1 MMNRMLDVIAR
12 VLTLLDKTRTLDF
25 SVLLLMRLL
34 LAPVFISAGM
44 HKLANFSDIASW
56 FGNAEWGLGLPF
68 PVLMAAL
75 ATAAELVGGLFL
87 LAGFMTRLVA
97 IPLMITMLVAA
108 LSVHWQHG
116 WFAIAPSNPAT
127 SAAQPLAL
135 MGIPAAQR
143 SLENS
148 AEVGERL
155 QRARSLLREHGNYD
169 WLIERGG
176 LVVLNNGIEFSAI
189 YFIMLLALFF
199 YGAGRYVSADYWL
212 ARAMPGH
219 RPDGPGQ
226 GR

>member
-1 MMNRMLDVIAR
+1 MNRILDVLAR
-12 VLTLLDKTRTLDF
+12 GTTLLNKTRSLDF

-44 HKLANFSDIASW
+44 HKLANFGDIVSW

-68 PVLMAAL
+68 PMLMAVL
-75 ATAAELVGGLFL
+75 ATAAELVGGIFL
-87 LAGFMTRLVA
+87 LAGLMTRLVA

-108 LSVHWQHG
+108 FSVHWQHG

-127 SAAQPLAL
+127 SAAQPLAII
-135 MGIPAAQR
+135 GVPAAQR

-148 AEVGERL
+148 VEVGERL
-155 QRARSLLREHGNYD
+155 QRARGLLREHGNYD
-169 WLIERGG
+169 WLTEHGG

-212 ARAMPGH
+212 ARAVPGF
-219 RPDGPGQ
+219 RAEGKGPG
-226 GR
+226 G